1 MMRAL
6 MIGSAI
12 LALATPKPAPP
23 VYCDAT
29 VQRVASIGV
38 SERLAIRAAPG
49 CPENGIVRARKRSTL
64 NAEGPYIPIYPTR
77 GAWTIR
83 PGETRLEWVGLRWR
97 VEQYDP
103 DTRTWTPARRIP

>member
-12 LALATPKPAPP
+12 LALAAPKPAP

-38 SERLAIRAAPG
+38 SERLAIRAAPD
-49 CPENGIVRARKRSTL
+49 CPDGGIVRARKRSTL
-64 NAEGPYIPIYPTR
+64 NAEGPYVPIYPTR

-97 VEQYDP
+97 VEHWNG
-103 DTRTWTPARRIP
+103 REWTPARRIP